1 MIDRKELK
9 ARGKAAFMA
18 NYWKCVLVAFI
29 LTLITGATVGTSY
42 KSTSESATE
51 ATETESFS
59 ELVESAKANPEVVAI
74 VLGVIFTIVLIVIVA
89 SSLTDIFLTNPL
101 EMGCRSFFLKNSDD
115 PNTSL
120 DVIKDGFQPD
130 YMRNVKALF
139 LKDLYI
145 FLWALLLIV
154 PGVIKAYAYSLVPYI
169 LAEDPDI
176 SPKDA
181 LKKSEE
187 MMMGHKKE
195 AFVLDLSFIP
205 WGLLAAVTLGIAQ
218 VFYVGPYVKATDAE
232 LYKAIKAENEDV
244 PEGFAEALQESL

>member
-9 ARGKAAFMA
+9 AKGKAAFMA

-42 KSTSESATE
+42 KTTTTNATE
-51 ATETESFS
+51 ATNTESVT
-59 ELVESAKANPEVVAI
+59 ELTEAAKANPEVVAI
-74 VLGVIFTIVLIVIVA
+74 VLGVIFTIILIIIIA
-89 SSLTDIFLTNPL
+89 SSLVDIFLTNPL

-115 PNTSL
+115 PNASL
-120 DVIKDGFQPD
+120 DEIKNGFEPN
-130 YMRNVKALF
+130 YLRNVKAMF

-154 PGVIKAYAYSLVPYI
+154 PGVIKSYAYSLVPYI

-181 LKKSEE
+181 LKKSED

-195 AFVLDLSFIP
+195 AFLLDLSFFF
-205 WGLLAAVTLGIAQ
+205 WGLFALVTLGIGQ
-218 VFYVGPYVKATDAE
+218 VLYVGPYLKATDAE
-232 LYKAIKAENEDV
+232 LYKAIKAGYED
-244 PEGFAEALQESL
+244 PQEYTEA

>member
-1 MIDRKELK
+1 MLDRKELK

-18 NYWKCVLVAFI
+18 NYWRCVVVALI
-29 LTLITGATVGTSY
+29 VMLITGATVGSSAKT
-42 KSTSESATE
+42 TTNSATE
-51 ATETESFS
+51 ATETESITELS
-59 ELVESAKANPEVVAI
+59 EAAKANPEVVAI
-74 VLGVIFTIVLIVIVA
+74 VLGVIFTIVVIIIIVSSVA
-89 SSLTDIFLTNPL
+89 DAFVTNPL

-120 DVIKDGFQPD
+120 DEIKNGFQPD

-145 FLWALLLIV
+145 FLWTLLLIV
-154 PGVIKAYAYSLVPYI
+154 PGIIKSYAYSLVPYI

-195 AFVLDLSFIP
+195 AFILDLSFIP
-205 WGLLAAVTLGIAQ
+205 WGLLAAATLGIAQ
-218 VFYVGPYVKATDAE
+218 VFFVGPYVKATDAE
-232 LYKAIKAENEDV
+232 LYKAIKIANEDV
-244 PEGFAEALQESL
+244 PEGFAEGLKEVL